1 MKPPRAI
8 RTPTLEPV
16 EKYTECCRPWTAR
29 PRCRWVNLETNRGAR
44 RPKPDHTR
52 RRAKARRL
60 TPPHLLFH
68 AALPLRLSALQL
80 AVRFVMPSAT
90 LAVATTATSDA
101 QDLQRFQLGLSNSC
115 LSNSC
120 LSNSALPWSGAAL
133 GSSRRCATATRPR
146 TCAHCAPSNRHTGTW
161 WARHAEGSS
170 GGGPT
175 VQDPGAVAAAAAAAA
190 ALAAACQR
198 GASVDQVS
206 GWMLLRAASGPE
218 MPRGG
223 FRRLGPGLAAIHAH
237 AHASANS
244 AISDVCGPPSYLYL
258 PAQIKKDYTRT
269 TDHAHTR
276 THPTEA
282 RRARAERTVAWQSLS
297 LVSVSRS
304 SRSGRRSPVERAPS
318 GLRLPPTASNVAP
331 THTHTLGIPM
341 RRSATARVF
350 C

>member
-133 GSSRRCATATRPR
+133 GSSRRCATATGPR

-190 ALAAACQR
+190 ALAAACRRRERSAR
-198 GASVDQVS
+198 GAVRGGRPWIRFQGGCCSEPPAAQRCP
-206 GWMLLRAASGPE
+206 GAASA
-218 MPRGG
+218 
-223 FRRLGPGLAAIHAH
+223 GLAPAWRLSTPTPTPAPT
-237 AHASANS
+237 
-244 AISDVCGPPSYLYL
+244 PPSAMCVGR
-258 PAQIKKDYTRT
+258 PRICISPHRSKKITHAPPTTHTLART
-269 TDHAHTR
+269 PPRRD
-276 THPTEA
+276 A
-282 RRARAERTVAWQSLS
+282 RGLNARSHGSRSLSSLS
-297 LVSVSRS
+297 LALRDQDAA
-304 SRSGRRSPVERAPS
+304 RRSRGLRVGS
-318 GLRLPPTASNVAP
+318 DCLRLPPMWLRH
-331 THTHTLGIPM
+331 THTH
-341 RRSATARVF
+341 
-350 C
+350 